1 MEENLTPM
9 IAQYNAIKNQ
19 YKDYL
24 LLYRLGDF
32 YELFYEDAI
41 IGARELNIVL
51 TKKRISKDKDIPMC
65 GIPYHSSESYIAKL
79 VSKGYKVAICEQ
91 LEDASQA
98 KGIVKRDVIRVI
110 TPGTYFDNEKLKT
123 GVVSIVKKG
132 ESFSTSYI
140 NLSTGEFYCSI
151 FSQESLISFL
161 NKFLPREV
169 IVEKGK
175 DFSFI
180 KQHFKNIFLTELD
193 KQFFEDS
200 KIDILLN
207 HFSLA
212 HYRAFGI
219 DQKDEFALK
228 SASVVLHYVKITQKN
243 FLPFISPPKL
253 YKEDIYMRL
262 DQNAIKHLEII
273 NSEGG
278 TSLFSLID
286 RTLTG
291 MGRRKLKF
299 LLLHPLKDK
308 KDIDKRLEAVEEL
321 YRNHEIRNEIRDILK
336 DIFDI
341 ERLVSK
347 ITSNTLTPRDM
358 VSLKHSLKNASK
370 LKNFKSKIRSQFLLE
385 IIENINNHAELI
397 DLLER
402 YLEENPPI
410 HFKEGGLIKDGVDN
424 YLDELRKI
432 KEKAQEWILNYQE
445 EERKRTGISSLKI
458 GYNKVMGYYIEV
470 TKPNLK
476 FVPSNYRRRQTL
488 SNAERFITTELQE
501 FEEKV
506 LSADEKIKNLEY
518 EIFSK
523 VREEVIK
530 QSPFIEETARWIAF
544 LDAIVSLAQVSVEK
558 GWKEPEITE
567 GYDMYLEEAVHPVVA
582 NNYPDFVPNS
592 VKFDKDKFLHIITGP
607 NMSGKSTF
615 IRQVGLIVLL
625 AHVGC
630 FIPASSGVIPI
641 TDAIYTRIG
650 SGDNLS
656 KGLSTFM
663 VEMLEVANI
672 LNNATER
679 SLIILDEVG
688 RGTSTYDGISIAWS
702 LCEKIAKDIKAK
714 TLFSTH
720 YHELTEIEKD
730 IKGVVN
736 YFMAVVEE
744 EDGIRFLYK
753 ILEGKSDK
761 SYGIHVAKL
770 AGLPQDVIDRANQIL
785 IKLESDKKHENY
797 DYNQNILEKMLPK
810 EHYSESDEIIKML
823 EDLDIANLTPLQ
835 ALIILNDIKNS
846 LKIKKTLDK

>member
-65 GIPYHSSESYIAKL
+65 GIPYHSADSYISKL
-79 VSKGYKVAICEQ
+79 VLKGYTVAICEQ
-91 LEDASQA
+91 LEDSSQA
-98 KGIVKRDVIRVI
+98 KGIVRRDVIRII
-110 TPGTYFDNEKLKT
+110 TPGTYFDNDKMKT
-123 GVVSIVKKG
+123 GVVSVVKKG
-132 ESFSTSYI
+132 NNFSTSYI
-140 NLSTGEFYCSI
+140 NLSTGEFYCSV
-151 FSQESLISFL
+151 FNQEGLVSFL
-161 NKFLPREV
+161 NKFLPKEV

-180 KQHFKNIFLTELD
+180 KQQFQNVFLTELD
-193 KQFFEDS
+193 SQFFEDS
-200 KIDILLN
+200 KIEILLK
-207 HFSLA
+207 HFNVS

-219 DQKDEFALK
+219 DQKDEFALQ
-228 SASVVLHYVKITQKN
+228 SASVILNYVKTTQKN

-253 YKEDIYMRL
+253 YREDIYMRL
-262 DQNAIKHLEII
+262 DQNAIKHLEVI

-278 TSLFSLID
+278 ISLFSLID

-291 MGRRKLKF
+291 MGERKLKF
-299 LLLHPLKDK
+299 FLLHPLKDK
-308 KDIDKRLEAVEEL
+308 KDIDKRSEAVEEL
-321 YRNHEIRNEIRDILK
+321 YKNHNLRNEIRNILK

-341 ERLVSK
+341 ERLISR

-358 VSLKHSLKNASK
+358 VSLKQSLKNVSK
-370 LKNFKSKIRSQFLLE
+370 LKELKPKVKSRLLIEIIGNINDHTELIQLLE
-385 IIENINNHAELI
+385 TH
-397 DLLER
+397 LED
-402 YLEENPPI
+402 NPPI
-410 HFKEGGLIKDGVDN
+410 HFKEGGLIKSGVDN

-432 KEKAQEWILNYQE
+432 KEKAQEWIINYQE

-458 GYNKVMGYYIEV
+458 GYNKVMGYYIEI

-476 FVPSNYRRRQTL
+476 FVPPDYRRRQTL
-488 SNAERFITTELQE
+488 SNAERFITAKLQE
-501 FEEKV
+501 FEDKV

-530 QSPFIEETARWIAF
+530 QSPYVEETARWVAI
-544 LDAIVSLAQVSVEK
+544 LDAITSIAQISVEK
-558 GWKEPEITE
+558 GWKKPEITE
-567 GYDMYLEEAVHPVVA
+567 SYDMYLEEAVHPVVA
-582 NNYPDFVPNS
+582 SNYPEFVPNS
-592 VKFDKDKFLHIITGP
+592 IKFDRDNFIHIITGP

-630 FIPASSGVIPI
+630 FIPASSGKIPI

-663 VEMLEVANI
+663 VEMLEVSNI
-672 LNNATER
+672 LHNATEK

-688 RGTSTYDGISIAWS
+688 RGTSTYDGISIAWA

-720 YHELTEIEKD
+720 YHELTEIEKE
-730 IKGVVN
+730 IRGVKN

-744 EDGIRFLYK
+744 KDSIRFLYK

-785 IKLESDKKHENY
+785 IKLESEKRQEDLV
-797 DYNQNILEKMLPK
+797 YNKTILEEMLPK
-810 EHYSESDEIIKML
+810 EESIDLSEIIKVL
-823 EDLDIANLTPLQ
+823 EDLDVANVTPIQ
-835 ALIILNDIKNS
+835 ALIILNDLKNS